1 MSGLDPA
8 RLQVRLQPG
17 LEAGRLAL
25 PRRYTLT
32 HSDRTGD
39 LFLTIA
45 RDYDRKQISGW
56 YTRLM
61 RDEVLAEWIDT
72 PRGPAVDVH
81 CHVSGGLVL
90 GSAAWRNG
98 ILLTHMQQ
106 VLQAFRQGDL
116 PLFASQPELDHSPVR
131 VHFHSHRPT
140 FDRIESRG
148 TFADY
153 TIRQAG
159 ASSLPVP
166 AD

>member
-8 RLQVRLQPG
+8 RLHVRLQPG
-17 LEAGRLAL
+17 LETGRLAL

-56 YTRLM
+56 YTRRM
-61 RDEVLAEWIDT
+61 RDEILAEWVDT
-72 PRGPAVDVH
+72 PAGPALEVH

-131 VHFHSHRPT
+131 VRFHSHRPT

-148 TFADY
+148 TLADY
-153 TIRQAG
+153 AIRQAG
-159 ASSLPVP
+159 TGPAPVP